1 MTFDIPILLLGY
13 NRPDLFEKTLKRI
26 LEIRPKNFYI
36 SLDGPNLNK
45 LNDIE
50 KCQKVRELVEGIDTQ
65 STNLHLRINEVN
77 LGCKD
82 SPKSAI
88 DWFFEEV
95 EYGIILEDDCFPSI
109 SFFSFCEVMLK
120 KYINDDRISHISGS
134 NFQYGIWRGLSS
146 YYFSKYT
153 HIWGWA
159 SWRRA
164 WKDYDISMSQFE
176 KSPIFLKNKYNLPF
190 SLMQDVYEGTDDVW
204 DIQWFYTNFLHGR
217 LTIIP
222 NINLVKNMGFDDN
235 ATHTFG
241 RVYSYIKFSKT
252 GDLLFPLSH
261 PYFCKANYF
270 ADQLVSYKVFSNKF
284 YNYFYNKVFNYLFF
298 VNRVISKIKYKIY
311 HGNLF
316 RINIL

>member
-1 MTFDIPILLLGY
+1 
-13 NRPDLFEKTLKRI
+13 
-26 LEIRPKNFYI
+26 
-36 SLDGPNLNK
+36 
-45 LNDIE
+45 
-50 KCQKVRELVEGIDTQ
+50 
-65 STNLHLRINEVN
+65 
-77 LGCKD
+77 
-82 SPKSAI
+82 
-88 DWFFEEV
+88 
-95 EYGIILEDDCFPSI
+95 
-109 SFFSFCEVMLK
+109 
-120 KYINDDRISHISGS
+120 
-134 NFQYGIWRGLSS
+134 
-146 YYFSKYT
+146 
-153 HIWGWA
+153 
-159 SWRRA
+159 
-164 WKDYDISMSQFE
+164 
-176 KSPIFLKNKYNLPF
+176 
-190 SLMQDVYEGTDDVW
+190 MQDVYEGTDDVW

-284 YNYFYNKVFNYLFF
+284 YNFFYNKVFNYLFF